1 MTDTAVP
8 IQKIFV
14 HAQYTVHYRMAR
26 RTRWSS
32 AARPDFVLLFLLQ
45 GRWRWVRGKAAG
57 ESSGGET
64 LLIDPGASLDLS
76 GDAPETAS
84 LMLTLAPA
92 LVLDCAVRARLTR
105 TDALITFR
113 THIVEKDGR
122 LARLAGDLVD
132 EMLEE
137 TAGQEL
143 IIAAIIEQIVV
154 HLLRRYANVRRSDEL
169 ELSRAGFVDR
179 RIRRA
184 VELMHS
190 NLERDLQLE
199 EIAAAAHVSP
209 FHFARLFKKLTGATP
224 HAYLAMLRAAR
235 AQTMLAETDLSI
247 TEVGARVGYSS
258 SSHFAKAFR
267 QATGL
272 SPRAFRAALVRR

>member
-1 MTDTAVP
+1 MTVTAVP
-8 IQKIFV
+8 MQKIFV
-14 HAQYTVHYRMAR
+14 HAQYTVHYRRAR
-26 RTRWSS
+26 RARWSS
-32 AARPDFVLLFLLQ
+32 ASRPDFVLLFLLQ
-45 GRWRWVRGKAAG
+45 GRWRWVRGEAAG
-57 ESSGGET
+57 ELSGGGEA
-64 LLIDPGASLDLS
+64 LLVDPGASLDLS
-76 GDAPETAS
+76 GDAQTAY
-84 LMLTLAPA
+84 LMMTLAPA

-105 TDALITFR
+105 NDALITFR
-113 THIVEKDGR
+113 THVVEKDGW
-122 LARLAGDLVD
+122 LARRAGDLVD

-137 TAGQEL
+137 TAGQEV

-154 HLLRRYANVRRSDEL
+154 HLLRRYANVRRSDEF

-235 AQTMLAETDLSI
+235 AQTLLAETDLSI

>member
-14 HAQYTVHYRMAR
+14 HAQYTVHYLRAR
-26 RTRWSS
+26 RARWSS
-32 AARPDFVLLFLLQ
+32 ASRPDFVLLFLLQ
-45 GRWRWVRGKAAG
+45 GRWVRGEAAG
-57 ESSGGET
+57 ESNGCGET
-64 LLIDPGASLDLS
+64 LLVDPGASFDLS

-92 LVLDCAVRARLTR
+92 LVLDCAVRERLTR

-137 TAGQEL
+137 TAGQEV

-235 AQTMLAETDLSI
+235 ARTLLAETDLSI